1 MLIFKIITIAI
12 IVTISSLVLKQS
24 RPDIAMLISV
34 AGGILILLML
44 FNQFSSIFKWI
55 NNLATKTGI
64 DNSVF
69 SPIFKIIGIGY
80 LAEFSASVC
89 EDAGNKSMANKV
101 ILSAKIIILVLSLP
115 ILNSLI
121 DTIVSV
127 LWKK

>member
-127 LWKK
+127 L

>member
-55 NNLATKTGI
+55 NNLAAKTGI

-127 LWKK
+127 L